1 MALGY
6 GGRVHIIDFDAFDPS
21 SYSIP
26 PVRSPDEAIAV
37 SIPIWAC
44 SNSLPVLPSLLR
56 FIKQLSPKIMVSMDR
71 GCERTEPLP
80 SNLRKPVVSR
90 NPLSSLLL
98 ADDKE
103 GLPCQDEKNPA
114 LRTPEHGNNNRE
126 LKDEGRF
133 LKAYGTLLETPPEL
147 REGSGKFTDLSC
159 DGDSEP
165 SKFHSWLPNTSI
177 EKLKLE
183 KQPDQ
188 PPTPINLSTTAAR
201 FRAIIVHL
209 SGGSISADKVQDNY
223 KQYWSFF
230 RCPKEIE
237 LTENVPAFVLFGEDE
252 VETIGPSGAP
262 SPSSAAETSTLS
274 PDRRS
279 FRRRPSELAPS
290 SHHQIQKMGLGG
302 PPFSNQIE
310 PNPTFLLLLL

>member
-1 MALGY
+1 
-6 GGRVHIIDFDAFDPS
+6 
-21 SYSIP
+21 
-26 PVRSPDEAIAV
+26 
-37 SIPIWAC
+37 
-44 SNSLPVLPSLLR
+44 
-56 FIKQLSPKIMVSMDR
+56 MVSMDR

-103 GLPCQDEKNPA
+103 GLPCQDEKNPT

-133 LKAYGTLLETPPEL
+133 LKACGTLLETPPEL

-188 PPTPINLSTTAAR
+188 PPTPINLSEKRVKGLDFLEQTPSSCIFNGQNA
-201 FRAIIVHL
+201 
-209 SGGSISADKVQDNY
+209 GSISCSSTQDGGVGSVAN
-223 KQYWSFF
+223 QISSTATSSVT
-230 RCPKEIE
+230 P
-237 LTENVPAFVLFGEDE
+237 LGTPTSPPPASS
-252 VETIGPSGAP
+252 PP
-262 SPSSAAETSTLS
+262 SP
-274 PDRRS
+274 
-279 FRRRPSELAPS
+279 PS
-290 SHHQIQKMGLGG
+290 SPLA
-302 PPFSNQIE
+302 E
-310 PNPTFLLLLL
+310 